1 MHNQIPRAPPHGKT
15 LAQEIL
21 LLILLILLI
30 RILIVSI
37 LKLFMFILI
46 LKPRYV
52 NVREGAMHCFKC
64 LPKLSLMQQLLRQY
78 QYRL

>member
-37 LKLFMFILI
+37 LKLFMFIRI

-52 NVREGAMHCFKC
+52 NV
-64 LPKLSLMQQLLRQY
+64 
-78 QYRL
+78 